1 MESEESLPT
10 VKRRLKLPIPQEITR
25 QNIIDAIEKD
35 IKRLGWPPRN
45 NSTTY
50 DVLYEGERYPP
61 KIVVMYAN
69 DYANGKLFDVNNFSG
84 GEATTNRFFR
94 ARGFTIV
101 PKKENNPKFEDK
113 SPKDLYLAS
122 QYSSAITTEIKSRLQ
137 IWQQLKALDN
147 AQNLSPDLL
156 REQLRIYRGAA
167 GIWCDKGRTSALS
180 GDEFGIT
187 ISVLHTGKS
196 YPDDVGDD
204 SIIYHYPVTD
214 RPGTTDLNEITAT
227 KNAKKFNVPIFII
240 THAKKNDKL
249 RDVRL
254 GYVVEWNDANKT
266 FLIEFSQ
273 TGELQAVLPSP
284 VDDQPFALSY
294 NDDRVL
300 RTSNSPRRNPIFRF
314 NVLKRYGSKCAVC
327 SMTID
332 NLLSAAHI
340 VPKGSSYS
348 NDDPRNG
355 IVLCHNHHDAFDAH
369 LFGIHPETKKIIQ
382 RAKGP
387 LLSDLKIEGDCF
399 SPMKNVPHID
409 ALRWQYKKFE
419 ESLAKKI

>member
-1 MESEESLPT
+1 MESEESLPI

-50 DVLYEGERYPP
+50 DVLYDGERYPP

-69 DYANGKLFDVNNFSG
+69 YYANGKLFDVNNFSG

-101 PKKENNPKFEDK
+101 PKEKENPKFEDK
-113 SPKDLYLAS
+113 SPKDLYSAS
-122 QYSSAITTEIKSRLQ
+122 QYSSAITNEIKSRLQ
-137 IWQQLKALDN
+137 NWQQLKVLDN

-156 REQLRIYRGAA
+156 RERLRIYRGAA

-180 GDEFGIT
+180 GDEFGIAV
-187 ISVLHTGKS
+187 SVLHTGKS
-196 YPDDVGDD
+196 YPDEVGDD
-204 SIIYHYPVTD
+204 SIIYHYPETD
-214 RPGTTDLNEITAT
+214 RPGTTDLNEINAT

-240 THAKKNDKL
+240 THTKMNDKL

-254 GYVVEWNDANKT
+254 GYVIAWNDANKT

-273 TGELQAVLPSP
+273 TGEMQAVLESP
-284 VDDQPFALSY
+284 VDEQPFELSY
-294 NDDRVL
+294 NDDRVT

-355 IVLCHNHHDAFDAH
+355 IVLCHNHHDAFDAY
-369 LFGIHPETKKIIQ
+369 LFGIHPETKKIVL
-382 RAKGP
+382 RSKGP
-387 LLSDLKIEGDCF
+387 SLNDLKIEGDCL
-399 SPMKNVPHID
+399 SPMNNFPHIY
-409 ALRWQYKKFE
+409 ALRWQFKKFE
-419 ESLAKKI
+419 ESLHK